1 MRTPAEQF
9 IQDITRNLQ
18 EWSPY
23 AERLSPEKLQAI
35 LNRAQLSL
43 IRELATA
50 VNELQRDEE

>member
-43 IRELATA
+43 IRELASA
-50 VNELQRDEE
+50 VNEMQRDEE

>member
-1 MRTPAEQF
+1 MRTPVEQF
-9 IQDITRNLQ
+9 VQDITRNLQ

-23 AERLSPEKLQAI
+23 SERLSPEKLQAI

-43 IRELATA
+43 IRELASA

>member
-1 MRTPAEQF
+1 MRTPVEQF
-9 IQDITRNLQ
+9 IDDTRRALQ
-18 EWSPY
+18 EWEPY
-23 AERLSPEKLQAI
+23 IERLPAHKLQAI

>member
-1 MRTPAEQF
+1 MGTPVEQF

-35 LNRAQLSL
+35 FNRTELFL
-43 IRELATA
+43 TRELATA
-50 VNELQRDEE
+50 VNEMQREEE

>member
-1 MRTPAEQF
+1 MTPVEQF

-23 AERLSPEKLQAI
+23 AELLSPEKLQAI
-35 LNRAQLSL
+35 LNRAQHH
-43 IRELATA
+43 IFRELATA